1 LNSSGSGESDQESF
15 NFKQNSEQK
24 EFSDSDQSSSGSER
38 RLSKSDQ
45 RFSKSDRRPSKFKQR
60 FSKSDRSSLKPEQ
73 KSKSRQRTS
82 THQQSHK
89 RTQKY
94 FNVKDMPKSFKEALR
109 ISKTDTE
116 DPDRKHKIAV
126 KKLNWRSSTLQLFL
140 RSFID
145 RLFTETSKEQTAP
158 FHAPKWTIGNYQ
170 GYLKV
175 KVEK

>member
-1 LNSSGSGESDQESF
+1 MSQKECKNGESDQESF

-45 RFSKSDRRPSKFKQR
+45 RFFKSDRRPSKFKQR

-109 ISKTDTE
+109 REVFWIIKRISTKE
-116 DPDRKHKIAV
+116 
-126 KKLNWRSSTLQLFL
+126 
-140 RSFID
+140 
-145 RLFTETSKEQTAP
+145 EQTAP

-175 KVEK
+175 KVEKIVNI

>member
-1 LNSSGSGESDQESF
+1 MQ
-15 NFKQNSEQK
+15 KQNSEQK

-109 ISKTDTE
+109 REVFWIIKRISTKDTE

-126 KKLNWRSSTLQLFL
+126 KKLNWRSST
-140 RSFID
+140 
-145 RLFTETSKEQTAP
+145 EQTAP

-175 KVEK
+175 KVEKVRRIVVKSGGGVKWCTVTFGSV

>member
-1 LNSSGSGESDQESF
+1 MSQKECKNSGSGESDQESF

-109 ISKTDTE
+109 REVFWIIKRISTK
-116 DPDRKHKIAV
+116 
-126 KKLNWRSSTLQLFL
+126 
-140 RSFID
+140 
-145 RLFTETSKEQTAP
+145 
-158 FHAPKWTIGNYQ
+158 G
-170 GYLKV
+170 
-175 KVEK
+175 

>member
-1 LNSSGSGESDQESF
+1 MQ
-15 NFKQNSEQK
+15 KQNSEQK

-109 ISKTDTE
+109 REVFWIIKRISTKVMSALDFNTFSVIKTIVYDLIHTQ
-116 DPDRKHKIAV
+116 HKYQHEEH
-126 KKLNWRSSTLQLFL
+126 LNKSRIM
-140 RSFID
+140 SFQD
-145 RLFTETSKEQTAP
+145 KQA
-158 FHAPKWTIGNYQ
+158 
-170 GYLKV
+170 
-175 KVEK
+175 